1 MLVSHTCTFAIDRAE
16 QGRVEPLEPT
26 PVEGANYDQ
35 DQGKATVHL
44 TIILEFILF
53 FFYLLFCDLWMCIK
67 F

>member
-1 MLVSHTCTFAIDRAE
+1 MLVSHTCTFTIDHTE

-26 PVEGANYDQ
+26 LVEGADYDQ

-44 TIILEFILF
+44 TIILFILF